1 MSAPTHDVRLDGGPD
16 LRRGAVEA
24 SYYEVESQQSLLD
37 QDSQHFEL
45 IVKLPEGVEIFGT
58 HTGRIKVLRRSE
70 FTTDEAT
77 SKMARCLR
85 VILLLEGDEELD
97 MP

>member
-1 MSAPTHDVRLDGGPD
+1 MTASTHDVRLDGGPD
-16 LRRGAVEA
+16 LRRGSVEA

-58 HTGRIKVLRRSE
+58 HSGRIKLLRQSE
-70 FTTDEAT
+70 LTAYEAT
-77 SKMARCLR
+77 SKVARCLR
-85 VILLLEGDEELD
+85 MILLLEGYEELH